1 MLSELSSIIW
11 SNYAYS
17 YVRKFGPFLKRTN
30 RGKNHKTH
38 RPDIDTENLWRD
50 STQFLYHKYV
60 KSRHRFPVFYQP
72 ILCFMKC
79 KFFSLPSILSVL
91 C

>member
-38 RPDIDTENLWRD
+38 RPDIDTGNLWRD

-60 KSRHRFPVFYQP
+60 KSRHRFPVF
-72 ILCFMKC
+72 
-79 KFFSLPSILSVL
+79 LSVNRTWCL
-91 C
+91 SFLKI

>member
-30 RGKNHKTH
+30 RGKNHKMH
-38 RPDIDTENLWRD
+38 RPDIDTANLWA
-50 STQFLYHKYV
+50 KAMA
-60 KSRHRFPVFYQP
+60 RFNT
-72 ILCFMKC
+72 I
-79 KFFSLPSILSVL
+79 SIS
-91 C
+91 